1 MAKEKPEYEINEE
14 FNKKAV
20 QIIEKYTSQFYGIQ
34 IDKVRCVNIVN
45 KERPNG
51 KKSLWAIEAV
61 KMPVALDCIFSHYVI
76 LYSADWDSYSEKQKL
91 LLIADVLHGI
101 PRDEE
106 NNGKVISCDTK
117 GYASMFRTFKG
128 IDFLEDP
135 DAPNILEEDIEWR

>member
-20 QIIEKYTSQFYGIQ
+20 QIIEKYTGQFYGIK

-45 KERPNG
+45 KERANG
-51 KKSLWAIEAV
+51 KKSLWSIEAV

-76 LYSADWDSYSEKQKL
+76 LYSSDWETYSENQKL
-91 LLIADVLHGI
+91 LLIADILHGL

-106 NNGKVISCDTK
+106 ENGKIIPMDTK
-117 GYASMFRTFKG
+117 GYASMFRTFNG
-128 IDFLEDP
+128 IDFLYDP
-135 DAPNILEEDIEWR
+135 DAPNILEKDIEWK